1 MLKYIISPSWRI
13 HVGFVSNS
21 FQIGMHPII
30 GSIEHKHSNKASAV
44 NRNQFIHYYV
54 THIHHNFIHY
64 GIHTIFSLC
73 LALAFHSFLY
83 VCIVL
88 FPSLYFIYVSHCKRS
103 HITFTYYQISISCD
117 CYCLFFFSIIVLCFI
132 HRRYT
137 LRPLYSLSLSYR
149 LAKFRSIFFFVLL
162 HSSI

>member
-117 CYCLFFFSIIVLCFI
+117 CYCLFFFFNYSFVFYSPPIYTSATLLTFTILQASQISFDFLLCIV
-132 HRRYT
+132 T
-137 LRPLYSLSLSYR
+137 
-149 LAKFRSIFFFVLL
+149 
-162 HSSI
+162 